1 MIDPS
6 AAILFVQ
13 IERTGSIS
21 GAARAMGITRST
33 AARRLSALEQSL
45 GVQLVSRTTHTLS
58 LTRAGHAYLPHARD
72 ACDAL
77 EAAAAAAQNAASA
90 PTGLLRVAAPIINTK
105 GLILPLLQQFRV
117 AYPEIRIEAVFDA
130 DVRELVARGFDVG
143 LQTGLEYNQ
152 TLTMRRLL
160 KGELRLFASPLY
172 LKERGVPERVEELD
186 DHDCLVHQTSN
197 GEVEPWVTA
206 QGKSFLPEDPVL
218 RTNSLELVLEAA
230 AAGVGICFAPKTIIA
245 RDFGDALTPILED
258 QVRAQEWFSL
268 VYSANKIV
276 PPKVRAFV
284 DFTLAWASAN
294 ALTHG

>member
-21 GAARAMGITRST
+21 GAARALGITRST
-33 AARRLSALEQSL
+33 AARRLTALEQSL
-45 GVQLVSRTTHTLS
+45 GVQLVSRTTHMLS
-58 LTRAGHAYLPHARD
+58 LTRAGHAYLPHAQD

-77 EAAAAAAQNAASA
+77 EAAAAAAQDAASA
-90 PTGLLRVAAPIINTK
+90 PTGLLRIAAPIINTK
-105 GLILPLLQQFRV
+105 GLILPLLQQFRA

-160 KGELRLFASPLY
+160 RGELRLFASPTY
-172 LKERGVPERVEELD
+172 LARRGVPESVEELS
-186 DHDCLVHQTSN
+186 DHDCMVHQYSD
-197 GEVEPWVTA
+197 GKAEPWVTA
-206 QGKSFLPEDPVL
+206 QGRAFLPKNPIL
-218 RTNSLELVLEAA
+218 KTNSLELVLEAA
-230 AAGVGICFAPKTIIA
+230 AAGLGICFAPRTIIA
-245 RDFGDALTPILED
+245 RDFSELLVPVLED
-258 QVRAQEWFSL
+258 QVYAQEWFSL

-284 DFTLAWASAN
+284 DFTIAWASAN
-294 ALTHG
+294 ALMHT